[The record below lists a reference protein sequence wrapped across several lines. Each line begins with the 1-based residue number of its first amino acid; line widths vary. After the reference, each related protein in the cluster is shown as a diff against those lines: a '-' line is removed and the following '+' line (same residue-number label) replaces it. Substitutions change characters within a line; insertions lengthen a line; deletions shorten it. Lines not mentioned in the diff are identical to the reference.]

1 MKFIAA
7 TLALISFAAF
17 AYTSGADKAQEAKD
31 RHANRIN
38 AIEQA
43 VTAATK

>member
-1 MKFIAA
+1 MKLIAA

-17 AYTSGADKAQEAKD
+17 AYTSGADKAQQAKD
-31 RHANRIN
+31 RQLDRIN